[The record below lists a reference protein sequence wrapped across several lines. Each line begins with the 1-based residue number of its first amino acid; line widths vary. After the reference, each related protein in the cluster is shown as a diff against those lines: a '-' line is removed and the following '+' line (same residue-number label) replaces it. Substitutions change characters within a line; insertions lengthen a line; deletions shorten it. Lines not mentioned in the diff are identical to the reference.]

1 MYGIIKVRSK
11 LDAYNKI
18 FEIFRKGKFRM
29 RNISQVFIV
38 VFCAFVVT
46 TGVITY
52 GWNGSKVFG
61 DENVVEAAKSIHIS
75 KSSPTRAVMRLIS
88 AHTSKILNAIMI
100 GDFNAVAREANA
112 VAENSEIVMEM
123 FFSADGKPGEWD
135 RETGGDAKATTKMK
149 AEFEKYLKIT
159 IDSSN
164 KIAETAGKKNIVE
177 TYKSLDEMLQKACFA
192 CHALSRDPWPDWPD
206 FMRAAGG

>member
-1 MYGIIKVRSK
+1 
-11 LDAYNKI
+11 
-18 FEIFRKGKFRM
+18 M
-29 RNISQVFIV
+29 RNISQVFIAA
-38 VFCAFVVT
+38 FCAFVVT

-52 GWNGSKVFG
+52 GWNDNNVFG
-61 DENVVEAAKSIHIS
+61 KDTGAHHVS

-88 AHTSKILNAIMI
+88 EHTSKILNALMV
-100 GDFNAVAREANA
+100 GDFHAVAREANA

-123 FFSADGKPGEWD
+123 FFSPEGEAGEWHQ
-135 RETGGDAKATTKMK
+135 ETGGDAKATAEMK
-149 AEFEKYLKIT
+149 AEFEKYLKLT

-164 KIAETAGKKNIVE
+164 NIAETAGKKNIVE

-192 CHALSRDPWPDWPD
+192 CHEVSREPWPDWPD

>member
-1 MYGIIKVRSK
+1 
-11 LDAYNKI
+11 
-18 FEIFRKGKFRM
+18 M

-38 VFCAFVVT
+38 AFCAFVVT

-61 DENVVEAAKSIHIS
+61 DETGVEAAKDIHIS

-88 AHTSKILNAIMI
+88 AHTSKILNAIMV

-123 FFSADGKPGEWD
+123 FFSAEGKAGDWHHE
-135 RETGGDAKATTKMK
+135 ETGGDAKAVEEMK

-159 IDSSN
+159 IDSSKN
-164 KIAETAGKKNIVE
+164 IAETAGKKNIVE

-192 CHALSRDPWPDWPD
+192 CHEVTRYPWPDWPD
-206 FMRAAGG
+206 FMKQAGG

>member
-1 MYGIIKVRSK
+1 
-11 LDAYNKI
+11 
-18 FEIFRKGKFRM
+18 M
-29 RNISQVFIV
+29 RNISQVFIAA
-38 VFCAFVVT
+38 FCAFVVT

-61 DENVVEAAKSIHIS
+61 DEKVVGAAEDVHIS

-88 AHTSKILNAIMI
+88 AHTSKILNAIMV
-100 GDFNAVAREANA
+100 GDFHAVAREANA

-123 FFSADGKPGEWD
+123 FFSADGKAGEWHQ
-135 RETGGDAKATTKMK
+135 ETGGDAKATAEMK

-159 IDSSN
+159 IDSSKN
-164 KIAETAGKKNIVE
+164 IAETAGKKDIVG

-192 CHALSRDPWPDWPD
+192 CHAISRDPWPDWPD
-206 FMRAAGG
+206 WMRQSGG

>member
-1 MYGIIKVRSK
+1 M
-11 LDAYNKI
+11 
-18 FEIFRKGKFRM
+18 RK
-29 RNISQVFIV
+29 ISQVFIV
-38 VFCAFVVT
+38 SLCAFVVT

-52 GWNGSKVFG
+52 GWNGSMVFG
-61 DENVVEAAKSIHIS
+61 DEKVVEAAKDIHVS

-88 AHTSKILNAIMI
+88 AHTSKILNALMI
-100 GDFNAVAREANA
+100 GDFHSVAREANA

-123 FFSADGKPGEWD
+123 FFSPEGEAGEWHQ
-135 RETGGDAKATTKMK
+135 ETGGDAKATTEMK
-149 AEFEKYLKIT
+149 AEFEKYLKLT

-164 KIAETAGKKNIVE
+164 NIAETAGKKNIVE

-192 CHALSRDPWPDWPD
+192 CHEISREPWPDWPD